1 MDLKPEPLPSEF
13 RVWVNN
19 CYVRN
24 REERLT
30 YQQEPYKMCEYVSKF
45 KWWLRSQYQE
55 QQKKEHNGRRF

>member
-19 CYVRN
+19 FYVRN

-30 YQQEPYKMCEYVSKF
+30 YRQKPYTMNEYLSKF
-45 KWWLRSQYQE
+45 KWWLRSQYRE
-55 QQKKEHNGRRF
+55 QQKKELYGRR